1 MRACGNDEIQV
12 GVLPSQEKI
21 WHRYYDEKELNPEL
35 SDDSMFKAI
44 CHAGYENRT
53 AFMFYGK
60 SFTYRKL
67 YEGIELVA
75 KAFLQ
80 NGIGKGDVVMLMLP
94 TLPESLYCFYALNRI
109 GAISNLVDV
118 RIAPRQLV
126 EISHKTKPKMIFL
139 MDFYLERADSIK
151 DLTGI
156 EKIVVLRGCESFPFA
171 VSMYRFSE
179 LFNGRSR
186 IVRRDSRYSFW
197 QEFLRSG
204 KDCSMPLDADV
215 HADDIAAIYQTSG
228 TTGFPKSAVHTNF
241 NLNNS
246 SMMKHFHMNEFN
258 PGDKVLSI
266 LPLFTLFGFVFDIHM
281 PLRYGMTLVI
291 VPLFKKKSL
300 ADLILRHKPNHIFS
314 VPSQWESVVGNKRIK
329 CDLSFIKTIF
339 VAGEV
344 LDKAL
349 RLNIN
354 SLLHEGGSKAEICSD
369 YGMTE
374 AGGTISFVNPAY
386 TSHDACG
393 NGYSGIPMPLCN
405 ICIYDNE
412 ALKEM
417 DYNRPGE
424 ICVQVPFAVKGYYND
439 SEATDNLFC
448 THPDG
453 SVWLHTGDI
462 GYLTEK
468 GHLYVIDRKKRMIV
482 RFDGSKVFPI
492 ELESVIKEVRGVAEC
507 SVVPA
512 PDPVHLQGKVPF
524 AFVVTEEPDIQE
536 RVENDI
542 KRICSSRLPVYL
554 QPYGIKFIGEIPR
567 NSMGKA
573 DYLKLIEMI

>member
-1 MRACGNDEIQV
+1 MGR
-12 GVLPSQEKI
+12 LFPSEEKV
-21 WHRYYDEKELNPEL
+21 WHRYYGDEELYPKF
-35 SDDSMFKAI
+35 SGDSMYQAI
-44 CHAGYENRT
+44 HHTEYENST
-53 AFMFYGK
+53 AFIFYGK
-60 SFTYRKL
+60 TFTYKKL
-67 YEGIELVA
+67 YDGIEQVAQALVR
-75 KAFLQ
+75 

-94 TLPESLYCFYALNRI
+94 TLPESLFCFYALNRI

-118 RIAPRQLV
+118 RTAPRQLV
-126 EISHKTKPKMIFL
+126 EIAHKTKPKMIFL
-139 MDFYLERADSIK
+139 MDFYLERIDSIK

-156 EKIVVLRGCESFPFA
+156 DRIVVLRGCESFPFM
-171 VSMYRFSE
+171 VSMYKISE
-179 LFNGRSR
+179 LFNGRKR
-186 IVRRDSRYSFW
+186 IVTHDSRYVFW
-197 QEFLRSG
+197 LEFIKSG
-204 KDCSMPLDADV
+204 CGCIKPLDADV

-246 SMMKHFHMNEFN
+246 SMMKHFHMNEPE

-266 LPLFTLFGFVFDIHM
+266 LPIFTLFGFVFDIHM

-314 VPSQWESVVGNKRIK
+314 VPSQWESVVGNKRMK

-344 LDKAL
+344 LDVTL
-349 RLNIN
+349 RQKIN
-354 SLLHEGGSKAEICSD
+354 SVLHESGSNAEICSD

-386 TSHDACG
+386 TSDDVCG

-405 ICIYDNE
+405 VCIYDNE
-412 ALKEM
+412 AGREM
-417 DYNRPGE
+417 DYNQPGE
-424 ICVQVPFAVKGYYND
+424 ISVQVPFAVKEYYND
-439 SEATDNLFC
+439 REATDNLFC
-448 THPDG
+448 RHSDG

-492 ELESVIKEVRGVAEC
+492 ELESVIKVVRGVTEC
-507 SVVPA
+507 CVVPA
-512 PDPVHLQGKVPF
+512 PDPDHFQGKVPY
-524 AFVVTEEPDIQE
+524 AFVVTEGPDIQE

-542 KRICSSRLPVYL
+542 MRICSSRLPVYL